1 MGQGYVGPIPIAVLI
16 LILAFAVM
24 WTILN
29 KTPYGRY
36 IYAVG
41 GNDKAAEAS
50 GIDPKSVV
58 FKAYLLDGVLTGIA
72 SLLLMARLNSGV
84 PGAGVSYEMDAITA
98 VVVGGTSMSGGSG
111 TLFGTIVGAVIVGI
125 INNVQTLMGVDSNI
139 QKIVKG
145 VIIVGAVII
154 DVVTKRSAKKAR

>member
-1 MGQGYVGPIPIAVLI
+1 
-16 LILAFAVM
+16 M

>member
-1 MGQGYVGPIPIAVLI
+1 M
-16 LILAFAVM
+16 
-24 WTILN
+24 
-29 KTPYGRY
+29 
-36 IYAVG
+36 
-41 GNDKAAEAS
+41 
-50 GIDPKSVV
+50 
-58 FKAYLLDGVLTGIA
+58 DGVLTGIA

-98 VVVGGTSMSGGSG
+98 VVEGGTSMSGGSG